1 MNDTT
6 RKGDIGVALATAD
19 LLRQGY
25 DVLKPISDKLGY
37 DLAIFDGK
45 QFYRIQVKYRTI
57 CKGAI
62 ECRPLTSN
70 IKHSTGKITS
80 TKHNNDFDIL
90 CIYCPDTNKCY
101 YINRKEYISSITLRV
116 DKPVRHQRINIRLAK
131 DYESIQ
137 GAVAQW

>member
-45 QFYRIQVKYRTI
+45 QFYRIQ
-57 CKGAI
+57 A
-62 ECRPLTSN
+62 
-70 IKHSTGKITS
+70 
-80 TKHNNDFDIL
+80 
-90 CIYCPDTNKCY
+90 
-101 YINRKEYISSITLRV
+101 
-116 DKPVRHQRINIRLAK
+116 
-131 DYESIQ
+131 
-137 GAVAQW
+137 

>member
-37 DLAIFDGK
+37 DLAIFD
-45 QFYRIQVKYRTI
+45 
-57 CKGAI
+57 I